1 LSSRDPVPF
10 LPVPFLPA
18 PFLLAPCWL
27 VLGVALLLAACQASE
42 EEPRAAAP
50 AAPASTAAT
59 VSQPSAASAS
69 ALASPGSA
77 DAAVKA
83 SMQRFV
89 AARSFH
95 AVMTL
100 EGAQSMTTTMEF
112 QAPDRY
118 RLSMPAGTQT
128 IIGDV
133 MYMQVQG
140 RTTRVPLAEDVL
152 GQWRDPLR
160 MEQSAQAMTAT
171 AQGSETIDGVP
182 ARKYLVRHG
191 PPDETEITYWIGADD
206 LPLQLRHSGQ
216 SADKPYSMTL
226 RYSRF
231 DDPSITI
238 DAPR

>member
-1 LSSRDPVPF
+1 MTRRQR
-10 LPVPFLPA
+10 A
-18 PFLLAPCWL
+18 PFPDVLCCLA
-27 VLGVALLLAACQASE
+27 LGVALSLAGCQASE
-42 EEPRAAAP
+42 QGRTAAAP
-50 AAPASTAAT
+50 AAPASTAAI
-59 VSQPSAASAS
+59 VSQPAPAP

-77 DAAVKA
+77 DATVKA

-95 AVMTL
+95 ALMTL

-133 MYMQVQG
+133 MYLQMG
-140 RTTRVPLAEDVL
+140 DRTTRVPLAEDLL

-160 MEQSAQAMTAT
+160 MEQSAQAMTVT

-191 PPDETEITYWIGADD
+191 PPDETEITYWIGADG

-216 SADKPYSMTL
+216 SADQSYSMTL

-231 DDPSITI
+231 DDPTITV
-238 DAPR
+238 DAPG